1 MLVLVGHVDSQIDF
15 EIRGYEY
22 MFMSIVVQGGDAR
35 QFGLAVLI
43 RQGGDR

>member
-15 EIRGYEY
+15 EIK
-22 MFMSIVVQGGDAR
+22 IVVQGGDAR